1 MWIGRE
7 NETNGWNLVGS
18 LSEEGVGNTPF
29 ALGQGP
35 RDGRII
41 FENKKV
47 KGAE

>member
-1 MWIGRE
+1 ME
-7 NETNGWNLVGS
+7 PVGS

>member
-7 NETNGWNLVGS
+7 NETNGWNP
-18 LSEEGVGNTPF
+18 PF